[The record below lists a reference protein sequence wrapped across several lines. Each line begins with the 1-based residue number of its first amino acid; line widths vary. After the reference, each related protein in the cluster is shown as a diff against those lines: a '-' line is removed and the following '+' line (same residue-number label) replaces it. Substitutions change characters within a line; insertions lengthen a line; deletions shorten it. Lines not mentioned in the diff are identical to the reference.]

1 MAIITKITQ
10 PGNNL
15 ISTLGGQIQID
26 EGRGMMRIYDSVTQN
41 DLVVIDRTGFLFSDG
56 VDRRIKIGSFATRV
70 GLWLSKPGEDVIDL
84 LSA

>member
-1 MAIITKITQ
+1 MTIITKITQ

-26 EGRGMMRIYDSVTQN
+26 EGRGLMRIYDSSTAN

-56 VDRRIKIGSFATRV
+56 TDRRIKLGSYALRV
-70 GLWLSKPGEDVIDL
+70 GFWISKRGEDVIDL
-84 LSA
+84 LGG

>member
-1 MAIITKITQ
+1 MSIITKITQ

-26 EGRGMMRIYDSVTQN
+26 EGRGTMRIYDSTTAT

-56 VDRRIKIGSFATRV
+56 TDRRIKLGSYAMRV
-70 GLWLSKPGEDVIDL
+70 GFWISPEGSDVIDL
-84 LSA
+84 LEA

>member
-26 EGRGMMRIYDSVTQN
+26 EGRGLMRIYDSTTAN
-41 DLVVIDRTGFLFSDG
+41 DFVVIDRTGFLFSDG
-56 VDRRIKIGSFATRV
+56 TDRRIKLGSYALRV
-70 GLWLSKPGEDVIDL
+70 GFWISKEGEDVIDL
-84 LSA
+84 LGG